1 MVFDV
6 IVLGVL
12 LVSALIAFLRGAIR
26 ETLTILGVVGGMAA
40 AWYAGPL
47 LVPPIE
53 GWLGVQ
59 EGVDPEKLLGVLPY
73 DILAKI
79 LAYGLVFIVVVI
91 VLSIISHMLAEGAR
105 AVGLGPVDRTLG
117 VIFGLIRGILL
128 LGVVYFPF
136 HLLLGPEKKEE
147 WFKDSKTFFYVEQT
161 SQAMVNMLPE
171 TTVEKFRK
179 DAEAV
184 QEGVDTREKLQDMDL
199 LKKDGAVDPDP
210 AQNNGKGYNNQFRD
224 DMDRLFENKPAPT
237 EPAESTGKQP
247 DATRPVNE

>member
-6 IVLGVL
+6 IVLVVL
-12 LVSALIAFLRGAIR
+12 FVSALIAFLRGAIR
-26 ETLTILGVVGGMAA
+26 EILTILGVVGGMAA

-91 VLSIISHMLAEGAR
+91 VLSIISHMLAETAR
-105 AVGLGPVDRTLG
+105 AIGLGPVDRTLG
-117 VIFGLIRGILL
+117 VIFGLLRGILL

-136 HLLLGPEKKEE
+136 HLLLDQEKKEE

-161 SQAMVNMLPE
+161 AQAMVNMLPE
-171 TTVEKFRK
+171 TTIEKFRK

-184 QEGVDTREKLQDMDL
+184 QEGVDTREKLQGMDI
-199 LKKDGAVDPDP
+199 LKKDGAAGEKPV
-210 AQNNGKGYNNQFRD
+210 QNNGKGYNEQFRD

-237 EPAESTGKQP
+237 EPTEKQP
-247 DATRPVNE
+247 GAMRPVNE

>member
-6 IVLGVL
+6 IVLIVL

-26 ETLTILGVVGGMAA
+26 EMLTILGVVGGMAA

-47 LVPPIE
+47 LIPHME

-59 EGVDPEKLLGVLPY
+59 EGVEPEKLLGVLPY

-105 AVGLGPVDRTLG
+105 AIGLGPIDRTFG
-117 VIFGLIRGILL
+117 VIFGLLRGILL

-136 HLLLGPEKKEE
+136 HLLLSQEKKDE

-184 QEGVDTREKLQDMDL
+184 QEGVDTREKLQGMDL
-199 LKKDGAVDPDP
+199 LKKDAPANSDP
-210 AQNNGKGYNNQFRD
+210 AQNDGKGYNEQFRD

-237 EPAESTGKQP
+237 EPAEKQP
-247 DATRPVNE
+247 GTTQPINE